1 MFGDLQQKPQSFQ
14 LDQAFMSIYLKA
26 IAAKTVILK
35 HRALYLVL
43 NAWWLCLLP
52 PKTASGE
59 LTHSINDAL
68 FLKQIGPGFDYELAF
83 SW

>member
-1 MFGDLQQKPQSFQ
+1 
-14 LDQAFMSIYLKA
+14 MSIYLKA

-35 HRALYLVL
+35 QGSLLSSK
-43 NAWWLCLLP
+43 WLCLLP
-52 PKTASGE
+52 PKTASGG
-59 LTHSINDAL
+59 LTHSINDTS